1 MKKAFTLIELLV
13 VISIIALLM
22 SVLMPALGKAK
33 ELAKDVICKSNLHQ
47 WSIVYATYV
56 SQNDDKFYTAWN
68 VNADVV
74 GGGHEWIYLLQDQFQ
89 TYDVA
94 MCPNASKVRDI
105 VGTNPLRGDHDG
117 NAWVTPP
124 SSPAYGHTWGS
135 YGINDWVGNPGTLP
149 PKTLAKPKWQAR
161 KHQYWVTTSVSGAK
175 NVPLFRGAIWLG
187 GRPDDIDVP
196 PEWENFTYEETIA
209 WGAMSRFLV
218 TRHKGENE
226 NTLFV
231 DLSARSVGA
240 KELWTLKWHKDFDIR
255 NDYTLAGGATR
266 ALWEQNALWMADFK
280 DY

>member
-56 SQNDDKFYTAWN
+56 SQNDDKFYTAWHQ
-68 VNADVV
+68 NANTV

-94 MCPNASKVRDI
+94 MCPNANKVRDI
-105 VGTNPLRGDHDG
+105 AGTTSHWGDNDG

-135 YGINDWVGNPGTLP
+135 YGINDWVGNTGTVP
-149 PKTLAKPKWQAR
+149 PDRLARASWQER
-161 KHQYWVTTSVSGAK
+161 KHKYWATTSVSGAK
-175 NVPLFRGAIWLG
+175 NVPLFRGALWLG
-187 GRPDDIDVP
+187 ARPADTDLPPDEPDIALWDDTD
-196 PEWENFTYEETIA
+196 TGY
-209 WGAMSRFLV
+209 GKMCRFLV
-218 TRHKGENE
+218 ERHKGGDE

-231 DLSARSVGA
+231 DLSARSVGI
-240 KELWTLKWHKDFDIR
+240 KELWTLKWHKEFDTR
-255 NDYTLAGGATR
+255 NYYTLAGTPSGPVWPT
-266 ALWEQNALWMADFK
+266 WMEKFK